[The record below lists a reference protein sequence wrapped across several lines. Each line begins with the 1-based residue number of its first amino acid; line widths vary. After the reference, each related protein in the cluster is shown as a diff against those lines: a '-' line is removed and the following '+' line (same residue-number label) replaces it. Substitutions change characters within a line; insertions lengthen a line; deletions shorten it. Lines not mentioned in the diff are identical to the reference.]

1 MYRHQLGVVVH
12 HMDKHCPEEIHRLH
26 DHNIT
31 EILDEIE
38 KEKKAIMA
46 GKKPS
51 LWVRFKTRFAK
62 AGIRK

>member
-1 MYRHQLGVVVH
+1 
-12 HMDKHCPEEIHRLH
+12 MDKHCPEEIHRLH

-46 GKKPS
+46 GKKSSP
-51 LWVRFKTRFAK
+51 WVRFKTRLAK